1 MASWQEFAAEQP
13 ELAATVRARF
23 EANKHHVLAS
33 LRRDGSPRV
42 SGTEVQFEGPDLTL
56 GSMWQ
61 AVKARDLQRD
71 GRYALHSN
79 PGDESMT
86 GGDAKISGLAVEVT
100 DAAELHE
107 YYLATK
113 PPDPEFHL
121 FRLTLTDVVLTTVD
135 PGGEFLLIQT
145 WRPGQPIHRVER
157 R

>member
-1 MASWQEFAAEQP
+1 MASWQEFAAEEP
-13 ELAATVRARF
+13 ELAAAVRARF

-42 SGTEVQFEGPDLTL
+42 SGTEVQFDGTDLTL

-79 PGDESMT
+79 PGDESMS

-100 DAAELHE
+100 DARELAAYAE
-107 YYLATK
+107 ATGQ
-113 PPDPEFHL
+113 PSPELHL
-121 FRLTLTDVVLTTVD
+121 FRLTLTDVVHTSVD

-145 WRPGQPIHRVER
+145 WRPGHPIHRVER